1 MIDWPVFLSPD
12 ARLAFWTI
20 LCGVVCN
27 ASCAIIGCYL
37 VLRRMSLL
45 GDAISHAVLAG
56 IAVAFLLTGSLAPL
70 PVFIGAVTVGLL
82 TAFLTQSL
90 ATWGRIT
97 EDSSMG
103 IVFTSLF
110 AIGVIIVS
118 QIDGVHLDTDCVLYG
133 SIDTAPVEIITVAGY
148 DIPHM
153 LQILV
158 PMTVLTLLFVIA
170 FWKELKIASF
180 DPLLATTMGIGAS
193 FMHYLLMAMVAGVTV
208 SSLEAV
214 GAIVVVAMLI
224 VPPATAHLLT
234 DRLGWML
241 VWSVAIGG
249 VSAVLGYWGA
259 VRFDTNVA
267 GMMAVAAGGQFT
279 LAVAF
284 APKHGL
290 LSRAIGRMQLALRIA
305 AEDVIAKLYR
315 LEEQA
320 AESTNRVDVSRK
332 ECEHLAGAGW
342 IGRLAILVLSRR
354 KQLATSASGQWHLTT
369 TGRELGRS
377 LVRSHRL
384 WETFLDENFELP
396 PDHLHEPAERLEH
409 FIGPQLQARL
419 VQELA
424 QSRTDPQGKVIPPG
438 EAANDSEHAAE

>member
-1 MIDWPVFLSPD
+1 MIDWPAFLSPD
-12 ARLAFWTI
+12 ARLASWTI
-20 LCGVVCN
+20 LCGIVCN
-27 ASCAIIGCYL
+27 AACAIIGCYL

-56 IAVAFLLTGSLAPL
+56 IAVAFLLTGSLGPI
-70 PVFIGAVTVGLL
+70 PVFVGAISVGLL
-82 TAFLTQSL
+82 TAFITQSL
-90 ATWGRIT
+90 ATWGRVP

-118 QIDGVHLDTDCVLYG
+118 RIDGVHLDTDCVLYG
-133 SIDTAPVEIITVAGY
+133 SIDTAPVELATFAGF

-153 LQILV
+153 LLTLV
-158 PMTVLTLLFVIA
+158 PMTLLTVLFVTA

-193 FMHYLLMAMVAGVTV
+193 LMHYLLMAMVAGVTV
-208 SSLEAV
+208 ASLKAV

-241 VWSVAIGG
+241 VWSVLIGAL
-249 VSAVLGYWGA
+249 SAVLGYWGA

-267 GMMAVAAGGQFT
+267 GMMAVAAGAQFA

-290 LSRAIGRMQLALRIA
+290 LSRAIGRLQLALRIA
-305 AEDVIAKLYR
+305 SEDVIARLYR
-315 LEEQA
+315 LEETM
-320 AESTNRVDVSRK
+320 SDSRGTVNVSRS
-332 ECEHLAGAGW
+332 ECQRYGGSGFIGW
-342 IGRLAILVLSRR
+342 LAIPLLSRR
-354 KQLATSASGQWHLTT
+354 KQLAASPEGIWHLTD

-396 PDHLHEPAERLEH
+396 PDHLHEPAERIEH
-409 FIGPQLQARL
+409 FIGPQLQDRL
-419 VQELA
+419 VRELA
-424 QSRTDPQGKVIPPG
+424 QSRTDPQGKVIPPN
-438 EAANDSEHAAE
+438 E